1 MPDPDNP
8 HDADAS
14 RDAARGEDHAAL
26 LDGLGVGVWGFD
38 GAGVCV
44 YANAAAA
51 ELVGASGAEEL
62 VGEHLGDLVDGVW
75 PAGARLDRAAPDRR
89 WPALSLRR
97 RDGREVVV
105 AGELRAVT
113 SPGAV
118 AVLTLRDTDDIR
130 AREASRA
137 RAQKMEAVGL
147 LTGGICH
154 DFNNLLTVISGNLR
168 LLHDVVAEEDR
179 ELVEDA
185 LSAATDGVHL
195 TRRLVAVSRD
205 RPLRPRAVD
214 LRRTLSDFGRLLRRT
229 LPPEVSLELALGEG
243 LVAAVVDRT
252 ELESAVL
259 NLALNAHHAMPEGG
273 ALRIAVDV
281 ADVGDDGV
289 LAPGRYAR
297 VAVSDDGTGMDEE
310 TARRCVEP
318 FYTTR
323 SGAGGSGLG
332 LSAVYAFAQQSG
344 GTVDIAS
351 ELGVGTTVT
360 LWLPWVDRAS
370 PATAVFEAVGVRRAR
385 RAARVLVVEDEER
398 VRRYAARALR
408 GLGHEVIEACD
419 GPAAIAVLERER
431 VDVVFSDVRMP
442 GGMSGHDLARRVGE
456 RWPSLPVA
464 LTSGDS
470 AEYAGGATSEQEI
483 LRKPYRSSDL
493 RRVIAAALEAADA
506 VATDAGANAG
516 GGHHAG

>member
-1 MPDPDNP
+1 MPDPDIP
-8 HDADAS
+8 HGAPRAGATS
-14 RDAARGEDHAAL
+14 RPVGREDHAAL
-26 LDGLGVGVWGFD
+26 LDAVGVGVWGLD
-38 GAGVCV
+38 ECGVCV
-44 YANAAAA
+44 YANAAAVG
-51 ELVGASGAEEL
+51 LVGAASAEEL
-62 VGEHLGDLVDGVW
+62 VGEHLGALVDGVW
-75 PAGARLDRAAPDRR
+75 PVGAALDRGAPDRR
-89 WPALSLRR
+89 WPELPLRR
-97 RDGREVVV
+97 RDGSEVVV
-105 AGELRAVT
+105 AGELRAVV
-113 SPGAV
+113 SPNAV
-118 AVLTLRDTDDIR
+118 AVLTLRDTADIR
-130 AREASRA
+130 TREASRA

-168 LLHDVVAEEDR
+168 LLHDVVAEGDR

-214 LRRTLSDFGRLLRRT
+214 LRRTMSDFARLLRRT
-229 LPPEVSLELALGEG
+229 LPPEVELELELGEG

-259 NLALNAHHAMPEGG
+259 NLALNAHHAMPDGG

-281 ADVGDDGV
+281 AEVGDDGV

-297 VAVSDDGTGMDEE
+297 VEVSDEGYGMDEE
-310 TARRCVEP
+310 TARRSIEP
-318 FYTTR
+318 FFTTR
-323 SGAGGSGLG
+323 AGAGGSGLG

-344 GTVDIAS
+344 GTLDLESAP
-351 ELGVGTTVT
+351 GVGTTAT

-370 PATAVFEAVGVRRAR
+370 PQTAVFDAVGIRRAR

-398 VRRYAARALR
+398 VRRFAARALH

-419 GPAAIAVLERER
+419 GPAAVAVLEREA

-442 GGMSGHDLARRVGE
+442 GGMSGHDLARWVAE
-456 RWPSLPVA
+456 HVPSLPVV
-464 LTSGDS
+464 LTSGDG
-470 AEYAGGATSEQEI
+470 AEYGRSAATSDGEI
-483 LRKPYRSSDL
+483 LRKPYRSADL
-493 RRVIAAALEAADA
+493 RRVIDEALAAGRAD
-506 VATDAGANAG
+506 G
-516 GGHHAG
+516 GGHAG